1 MRGKHVPTLSDR
13 TVRVKGK
20 GKRGISGR
28 GEKGRGVEAGRRGGQ
43 ERARGTVMKE
53 VKKKS
58 LDDKVRLRGVKGQVI
73 D

>member
-1 MRGKHVPTLSDR
+1 MRGKQVPTLSDR
-13 TVRVKGK
+13 TVTGK

-28 GEKGRGVEAGRRGGQ
+28 GEKGSGGREERRP
-43 ERARGTVMKE
+43 RARGTVTKGL
-53 VKKKS
+53 KKKS